1 MYPLFLDLAGRRA
14 VVVGGGCVATRR
26 VRGLLEAGAAVE
38 VIAPAV
44 TDELRA
50 MAEAGR
56 IGWVPRRYRQ
66 GDLSAPEPAWL
77 AHTATG
83 DRETDALVAWEAA
96 AARIWCVN
104 AGDHR
109 RSAAW
114 TPSVVRGSG
123 AAEGITVA
131 LTAGGDPRRAVV
143 LRDAIADSLTAGRLP
158 TAPHRSD
165 RGLNLV
171 APQA

>member
-38 VIAPAV
+38 VIAPIV
-44 TDELRA
+44 TDELRTL
-50 MAEAGR
+50 AEAGR
-56 IGWVPRRYRQ
+56 IGWQPRPYRH
-66 GDLSAPEPAWL
+66 GDLNVPEPAWV

-96 AARIWCVN
+96 AARVWCVN

-109 RSAAW
+109 RSSAW
-114 TPSVVRGSG
+114 TPSVVRGG
-123 AAEGITVA
+123 GEAEGITVA
-131 LTAGGDPRRAVV
+131 LTAGGDPRRAVA
-143 LRDAIADSLTAGRLP
+143 LRDAIADSLTDGRLP
-158 TAPHRSD
+158 TAPFRSD
-165 RGLNLV
+165 RGLSV
-171 APQA
+171 MTP